1 MTRALL
7 LLARQAGRLKIELV
21 QSCLQAAELIHI
33 LDQGMQVLS
42 LFAPNLPTSAHRKR
56 DQARKDLQ
64 KLFQKVIEK
73 RRETGTVGDD
83 LLQIFMQARRADGSA
98 CDDYTIVGLLIAAI
112 FGGQHTSSITSTWI
126 GLHLVREKD
135 ILCRVMEEQE
145 KVLQGQDGK
154 LNYDA
159 LMQMDLLHRV
169 MKEVLRMHP
178 PLIFLMRQVENE
190 RTYKG
195 MSIPKGDYLF
205 MSPAV
210 TGRSPS
216 LWAKPNEF
224 DPDRFAEPRVEDKKA
239 RLTFMGFGG
248 GRHSCMGEQFA
259 FLQVKAIW

>member
-1 MTRALL
+1 MTFALAYITFL
-7 LLARQAGRLKIELV
+7 T
-21 QSCLQAAELIHI
+21 
-33 LDQGMQVLS
+33 VL
-42 LFAPNLPTSAHRKR
+42 FR
-56 DQARKDLQ
+56 
-64 KLFQKVIEK
+64 
-73 RRETGTVGDD
+73 
-83 LLQIFMQARRADGSA
+83 
-98 CDDYTIVGLLIAAI
+98 
-112 FGGQHTSSITSTWI
+112 SI
-126 GLHLVREKD
+126 R
-135 ILCRVMEEQE
+135 
-145 KVLQGQDGK
+145 QDGK

-224 DPDRFAEPRVEDKKA
+224 DP
-239 RLTFMGFGG
+239 
-248 GRHSCMGEQFA
+248 
-259 FLQVKAIW
+259 